1 VVHYSKQKVA
11 ELVPN
16 QRIVWRVVESNLDG
30 FDDASEW
37 TGTDI
42 IFDVHSTDGGTEVR
56 FSHVSLVPGDAC
68 YDNCP
73 NAWGFLVNASL
84 KNLITTGEGPIPL
97 HFD

>member
-1 VVHYSKQKVA
+1 
-11 ELVPN
+11 
-16 QRIVWRVVESNLDG
+16 
-30 FDDASEW
+30 
-37 TGTDI
+37 
-42 IFDVHSTDGGTEVR
+42 
-56 FSHVSLVPGDAC
+56 LVPGDAC